1 MGSCH
6 GVVYGKGWEGRENV
20 GKSVN
25 MTRGMYQPGKGCHRG
40 RGWILSLSD
49 PLGCDCPDWIHR
61 GDDLGDSGCKH
72 IRRVRLA
79 VGIDPIPVELLDEV
93 DHCLQNNREKFGAE
107 PGTISI
113 EDMDA
118 QTVETMTDGGR
129 EKALK
134 ANSLACG
141 LVDIDKAGGDFD
153 VFCALCELVQ
163 DGILRKWDR
172 EETRQK
178 RRRIERERREHD
190 QMNASREILWH

>member
-1 MGSCH
+1 M
-6 GVVYGKGWEGRENV
+6 
-20 GKSVN
+20 
-25 MTRGMYQPGKGCHRG
+25 
-40 RGWILSLSD
+40 
-49 PLGCDCPDWIHR
+49 
-61 GDDLGDSGCKH
+61 
-72 IRRVRLA
+72 
-79 VGIDPIPVELLDEV
+79 GIDPIPVELLDEV

-172 EETRQK
+172 EETRQE

>member
-1 MGSCH
+1 M
-6 GVVYGKGWEGRENV
+6 
-20 GKSVN
+20 
-25 MTRGMYQPGKGCHRG
+25 
-40 RGWILSLSD
+40 
-49 PLGCDCPDWIHR
+49 
-61 GDDLGDSGCKH
+61 
-72 IRRVRLA
+72 
-79 VGIDPIPVELLDEV
+79 GIDPIPVELLDEV

-129 EKALK
+129 EKTLK
-134 ANSLACG
+134 ANSLVCG

-172 EETRQK
+172 EETRHE